1 MTGTPAVDRLATTLE
16 GLRLKAS
23 LSLGQIEAFGK
34 AQQPPVNLGKSKTS
48 PWFTG
53 KTVPAPGRPFRILVT
68 LLEARAGVSTLGVGR
83 WELMRKEAAGERRF
97 PPVAASNTASSPT
110 NSDTEVDVA
119 SESSPTTQVS
129 SQTVPSP
136 ASPTETDRRKAGR
149 LLDLLPPDGSWRTW
163 LRKAPTLFTV
173 PLAVSHPVCD
183 AYEEL
188 DDDVLD
194 YVNPAL
200 QEAHESAME
209 HLKAFYDELNG
220 MHDVSDEGRPVL
232 EMSYPGTTTERNNLN
247 RQACQARD
255 SFLRAYKNLVNLLN
269 AQGLVPASG
278 LGGEAVPQN
287 TQGSGPDLGVELL
300 AGCTLEDG
308 RIIHIPIGLAGA
320 ENPQIFSE
328 PYYLVVKAANRST
341 CEVQVDGV
349 RMEID
354 YGVEVPALY
363 TFAPAG
369 PGGRAQLPFK
379 LGSHASGHAHANAA
393 ELGNG
398 FAAVARDR
406 GRAAVPKRVRPVV
419 WTGSGIDFFGSW
431 TDLET
436 LGPFLLKAM
445 RGE

>member
-1 MTGTPAVDRLATTLE
+1 MTDTPAVDRLAAALTE
-16 GLRLKAS
+16 LRGKAK
-23 LSLGQIEAFGK
+23 LTLGQIETFGK
-34 AQQPPVNLGKSKTS
+34 TQQPPVNLGKSKTS
-48 PWFTG
+48 PWFAG
-53 KTVPAPGRPFRILVT
+53 KAVPDPGRPFSTLVK
-68 LLEARAGVSTLGVGR
+68 LLEVRAGVSPLGVGR
-83 WELMRKEAAGERRF
+83 WELMRKEAADERRF
-97 PPVAASNTASSPT
+97 LPMAANTAAAPLT
-110 NSDTEVDVA
+110 NSVADDA
-119 SESSPTTQVS
+119 SETAPNTQVS
-129 SQTVPSP
+129 SQPLPSP

-163 LRKAPTLFTV
+163 LRRAPTLFTV

-183 AYEEL
+183 AYEAL

-194 YVNPAL
+194 YVDPAL

-209 HLKAFYDELNG
+209 HLRAFYDELNG

-232 EMSYPGTTTERNNLN
+232 EMSYPGTATERNDLN
-247 RQACQARD
+247 RRACQARD
-255 SFLRAYKNLVNLLN
+255 SFLRAYKSLVNLLN
-269 AQGLVPASG
+269 AQGLVPASS
-278 LGGEAVPQN
+278 LGEKAIPQN

-308 RIIHIPIGLAGA
+308 RIIHIPIGLAGT
-320 ENPQIFSE
+320 EGPQIFSE

-354 YGVEVPALY
+354 YGAEVPATY

-431 TDLET
+431 IDLET